1 MRWRMNDRKYTDK
14 EKVKEIKEYVYTM
27 LNKMTEYEKSL
38 YTVPYIELTRFFQQ
52 YELAKELKALI
63 ERLEK

>member
-1 MRWRMNDRKYTDK
+1 MNDRKYTDK